1 MRPIRPLQTCAVPT
15 EATPKPACS
24 VWFCMALQRI
34 MLSEHL
40 PALHGSVSIIL
51 PDQLLSEAW
60 PPPTKHIL
68 PINYNTAQIQ
78 HDRHL

>member
-15 EATPKPACS
+15 EPTPKPACS
-24 VWFCMALQRI
+24 TWFCMVLQRI

-68 PINYNTAQIQ
+68 
-78 HDRHL
+78 L

>member
-1 MRPIRPLQTCAVPT
+1 MRPIRPMQTCAVKT
-15 EATPKPACS
+15 EATPKPDSS
-24 VWFCMALQRI
+24 VWFCMVLQRI